1 MHLNDK
7 LSLKLDA
14 QNDGYIS
21 TGLSP
26 KSQWIAYIDFV
37 QTQNQ
42 CTVNPVNNQTNLK
55 YVWTM
60 MQFFF
65 ISFVLRRI
73 KSGLLCAIHSLF
85 QQLPTP

>member
-1 MHLNDK
+1 MRLNYK

-42 CTVNPVNNQTNLK
+42 CTVNPVNNQTNLN
-55 YVWTM
+55 YVD
-60 MQFFF
+60 
-65 ISFVLRRI
+65 SDAVLY
-73 KSGLLCAIHSLF
+73 
-85 QQLPTP
+85 